1 MTDQLDLPVE
11 SFTEMKAFPL
21 AVRQVATEP
30 KHGLFGRTV
39 ERNLRGDFGRFC
51 REIGV
56 RPGRQVFNLP
66 VEDVARLCV
75 ADLSVLEHASARVD
89 AGWIH
94 LLGQRFR
101 KRDVRFGSRRWCPQ
115 CLRGSGTHRA
125 WWDVGFVTT
134 CPEHRCALL
143 EACQCG
149 VRLTWHNSPSFYFCA
164 CGRELAYA
172 RTEQVPEAECA
183 FDAYVIGRMDGAR
196 ASAPSF
202 LDRVPMDE
210 AVETCREIGKFA
222 LDPFQTEYPMAGKNG
237 VRKVMNAGLAMVLG
251 LPDSFQNLL
260 DRIEA
265 ERPKQPPAPVYSD
278 EFRYWLVHGQ
288 PDGVDG
294 NVSWHLGD
302 CMRERPAKEQ
312 EPSHMPYGHFTYAEA
327 AEQCGIPERRLRLIL
342 RQMQARRREA
352 VLPKPKSLD
361 PHTVYRLASDI
372 RSGKSVREVA
382 QELGVSS
389 ADVGAMVRLHLLLT
403 VADAEQGV
411 PCIIRGKAT
420 EFLLGWLRSKAV
432 TDGTGPELPLPAAA
446 AAQGVSV
453 ADMVEMVRKGS
464 ARVTGVT
471 DGTELS
477 SILVDVVN

>member
-1 MTDQLDLPVE
+1 MNGRLDLPVE
-11 SFTEMKAFPL
+11 TFAQMEAFPL
-21 AVRQVATEP
+21 SVRHVATEP
-30 KHGLFGRTV
+30 KQGLLGRTV
-39 ERNLRGDFGRFC
+39 ERNLRGDFSRFC

-56 RPGRQVFNLP
+56 PGSQQVFNLP
-66 VEDVARLCV
+66 VEDVARLCA
-75 ADLSVLEHASARVD
+75 ADLSVLEHASPRVD

-101 KRDVRFGSRRWCPQ
+101 KRDVRFGSRRWCPH
-115 CLRGSGTHRA
+115 CLRDSGTHHA

-143 EACQCG
+143 DACQCG

-164 CGRELAYA
+164 CGRELAYT
-172 RTEQVPEAECA
+172 RTEEVPVEECA
-183 FDAYVIGRMDGAR
+183 FDAYVSARMDGAP

-222 LDPFQTEYPMAGKNG
+222 LDPFQTVHPMTRKNG

-251 LPDSFQNLL
+251 LPDSFQTLL
-260 DRIEA
+260 ERIEA

-294 NVSWHLGD
+294 NVSWHLSD
-302 CMRERPAKEQ
+302 CMHERPPKEQ
-312 EPSHMPYGHFTYAEA
+312 EPSYVPHGHFTYAEA

-342 RQMQARRREA
+342 RQIEVRRREA

-372 RSGKSVREVA
+372 RSGESVREVG

-389 ADVGAMVRLHLLLT
+389 ADIRELVRLHLLPT
-403 VADAEQGV
+403 VAEEEQGV

-432 TDGTGPELPLPAAA
+432 TDGTGPDVNDHGIGTLFFRAKGTPAF
-446 AAQGVSV
+446 GVERHAGKRPIRRSWSGLHSLIGR
-453 ADMVEMVRKGS
+453 D
-464 ARVTGVT
+464 
-471 DGTELS
+471 
-477 SILVDVVN
+477 